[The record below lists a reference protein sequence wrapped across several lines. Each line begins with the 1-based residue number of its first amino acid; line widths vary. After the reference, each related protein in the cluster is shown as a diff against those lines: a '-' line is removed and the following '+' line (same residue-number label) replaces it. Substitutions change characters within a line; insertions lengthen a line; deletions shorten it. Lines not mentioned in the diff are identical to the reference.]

1 MSDIK
6 ESFHFNQHNDDEFTL
21 TQTSVQEVGSI
32 KQANF
37 EESQRSNGFSDG
49 RTQRKVMSLPVADY
63 LNALKMGYALDAE
76 DPTVL
81 KSEMYR
87 FIRERGKEAGFLTVN
102 HILTP
107 GAHSNIIVK

>member
-6 ESFHFNQHNDDEFTL
+6 ESFYFDQHNDDEYTL
-21 TQTSVQEVGSI
+21 TQTAVQEVGSI

-63 LNALKMGYALDAE
+63 LNALKMGYGLDSE

-87 FIRERGKEAGFLTVN
+87 FLKEKGSEAGFQTVS

-107 GAHSNIIVK
+107 GAHSNIIIK